1 MRVKGCG
8 RKKCKGVRMYGE
20 RKSVDREY
28 GSVLEISIVDGY
40 NEGECLD
47 GIVMMKSGMTK
58 VGRI

>member
-1 MRVKGCG
+1 
-8 RKKCKGVRMYGE
+8 MYGE